1 MLYLSTRLSG
11 ACEMKISVM
20 SSTGVEWT
28 VEICPEYTVEKLKQ
42 MSLSHFCNPLDCIK
56 LSDYY
61 KLVSVS
67 QARPLCDQSSVREEK
82 IRDGDELLLLKRSS
96 TFSLNANKS
105 TSTEATEGQK
115 QAVPDKAAIDLAT
128 VNVERKNFD
137 KPAMGVPLVPDF
149 HTELRRILVS
159 LVELSEKLLRH
170 HPDIEN
176 IFKNLQRKLM
186 ENREPEIDET
196 ALKKLLEMGFEEQQ
210 AVHALKE
217 NKMCPMAAMD
227 WLLAKGC
234 RQEKDADSETSTKD
248 VPAGATAQASVDKHT
263 NADVSNCSAPTA
275 EPEQKGIVN
284 AMLECFQEYKRKDFK
299 PNKKAMNNLKEMG
312 FSETAILDALRI
324 HSNSQE
330 AACEWLLGDR
340 RPKPVDLQVGLD
352 TNSGIYRSIVSNP
365 VVQLGLCSPKTLL
378 ALLQM
383 LENPGCASRW
393 LNDSDTAPILSQIF
407 RIYHAEKHSV
417 QLVRPLVT

>member
-1 MLYLSTRLSG
+1 MLYLRARLSG

-20 SSTGVEWT
+20 SSTGVEWS
-28 VEICPEYTVEKLKQ
+28 VEILPEYTVEKLKQ

-67 QARPLCDQSSVREEK
+67 QARPLCDLSSVREEK

-96 TFSLNANKS
+96 TFSGNANKS
-105 TSTEATEGQK
+105 SEGQML
-115 QAVPDKAAIDLAT
+115 AVPDKGAIDLAT
-128 VNVERKNFD
+128 ANLERKNFD
-137 KPAMGVPLVPDF
+137 KPAMDVQLVADF
-149 HTELRRILVS
+149 QTELRRILVS
-159 LVELSEKLLRH
+159 LLELSEKLLRH

-176 IFKNLQRKLM
+176 IFKNLQSKLI
-186 ENREPEIDET
+186 EKREPEIDEA

-210 AVHALKE
+210 AIQALRE
-217 NKMCPMAAMD
+217 NKMCPMTAMD

-234 RQEKDADSETSTKD
+234 RQENDSCSETSAED
-248 VPAGATAQASVDKHT
+248 ISARATAQASVDKQM
-263 NADVSNCSAPTA
+263 NAEVLNGSAEA
-275 EPEQKGIVN
+275 EQKGIVS

-299 PNKKAMNNLKEMG
+299 PNKKAMSNLKEMG

-340 RPKPVDLQVGLD
+340 RPKPVDLQLGLD
-352 TNSGIYRSIVSNP
+352 TSSSIYGSIVNNP

-417 QLVRPLVT
+417 QLVRPLVI

>member
-1 MLYLSTRLSG
+1 MLYLRARLSG

-28 VEICPEYTVEKLKQ
+28 VEILPEYTVEKLKQ

-96 TFSLNANKS
+96 TFSGNANKS
-105 TSTEATEGQK
+105 SEFQ
-115 QAVPDKAAIDLAT
+115 
-128 VNVERKNFD
+128 
-137 KPAMGVPLVPDF
+137 
-149 HTELRRILVS
+149 TELRRILVS
-159 LVELSEKLLRH
+159 LLELSEKLLRH

-176 IFKNLQRKLM
+176 IFKNLQSKLI
-186 ENREPEIDET
+186 EKREPEIDEA

-210 AVHALKE
+210 AIQALRE
-217 NKMCPMAAMD
+217 NKMCPMTAMD

-234 RQEKDADSETSTKD
+234 RQEKDSCSETSAED
-248 VPAGATAQASVDKHT
+248 ISARATAQASVDKQM
-263 NADVSNCSAPTA
+263 NAEVLNGSTEA
-275 EPEQKGIVN
+275 EQKGIVS

-299 PNKKAMNNLKEMG
+299 PNKKAMSNLKEMG

-340 RPKPVDLQVGLD
+340 RPKPVDLQLGLD
-352 TNSGIYRSIVSNP
+352 TSSSIYRSIVNNP

-417 QLVRPLVT
+417 QLVRPLVI

>member
-1 MLYLSTRLSG
+1 MLYLRARLSG

-20 SSTGVEWT
+20 SSTGVEWS
-28 VEICPEYTVEKLKQ
+28 VEILPEYTVEKLKQ

-67 QARPLCDQSSVREEK
+67 QARPLCDLSSVREEK

-96 TFSLNANKS
+96 TFSGNANKS
-105 TSTEATEGQK
+105 SEGQML
-115 QAVPDKAAIDLAT
+115 AVPDKGAIDLAT
-128 VNVERKNFD
+128 ANLERKNFD
-137 KPAMGVPLVPDF
+137 KPAMDVQLVADF
-149 HTELRRILVS
+149 QTELRRILVS
-159 LVELSEKLLRH
+159 LLELSEKLLRH

-176 IFKNLQRKLM
+176 IFKNLQSKLI
-186 ENREPEIDET
+186 EKREPEIDEA

-210 AVHALKE
+210 AIQALRE
-217 NKMCPMAAMD
+217 NKMCPMTAMD

-234 RQEKDADSETSTKD
+234 RQENDSCSETSAED
-248 VPAGATAQASVDKHT
+248 ISARATAQASVDKQM
-263 NADVSNCSAPTA
+263 NAEVLNGSTEA
-275 EPEQKGIVN
+275 EQKGIVS

-299 PNKKAMNNLKEMG
+299 PNKKAMSNLKEMG

-340 RPKPVDLQVGLD
+340 RPKPVDLQLGLD
-352 TNSGIYRSIVSNP
+352 TSSSIYRSIVNNP

-417 QLVRPLVT
+417 QLVRPLVI

>member
-1 MLYLSTRLSG
+1 MLYLSASLSG
-11 ACEMKISVM
+11 ACEMKISVV
-20 SSTGVEWT
+20 SSSGVEWT
-28 VEICPEYTVEKLKQ
+28 VEVLPEYTVEKLKQ

-61 KLVSVS
+61 KLISVS

-82 IRDGDELLLLKRSS
+82 IRDGDELLLLKRNS
-96 TFSLNANKS
+96 TFSSNPNKS
-105 TSTEATEGQK
+105 SEVHK
-115 QAVPDKAAIDLAT
+115 QALPDKAAIDFAT
-128 VNVERKNFD
+128 GSVEPKNFD
-137 KPAMGVPLVPDF
+137 RPAMEVPFEPDF
-149 HTELRRILVS
+149 RTELRRILVS

-176 IFKNLQRKLM
+176 IFKNLQSKLM
-186 ENREPEIDET
+186 ENSEPEIDT
-196 ALKKLLEMGFEEQQ
+196 APLKKLTEMGFEEQQ
-210 AVHALKE
+210 SVEALKE
-217 NKMCPMAAMD
+217 NKMCPMSAME

-234 RQEKDADSETSTKD
+234 RQEKDVGSATSTNEAA
-248 VPAGATAQASVDKHT
+248 PAPQGCADKHG
-263 NADVSNCSAPTA
+263 NVEVGSCNVLPT
-275 EPEQKGIVN
+275 EPEHKSIVN

-299 PNKKAMNNLKEMG
+299 PNKKAMSNLKEMG
-312 FSETAILDALRI
+312 FSEIAILDALRI

-340 RPKPVDLQVGLD
+340 RPKPADLQVGLD
-352 TNSGIYRSIVSNP
+352 TSSAIYRSIVSNP

-417 QLVRPLVT
+417 QILRPLSS

>member
-1 MLYLSTRLSG
+1 MLYLRARLSG

-20 SSTGVEWT
+20 SSTGVEWS
-28 VEICPEYTVEKLKQ
+28 VEILPEYTVEKLKQ

-67 QARPLCDQSSVREEK
+67 QARPLCDLSSVREEK

-96 TFSLNANKS
+96 TFSGNANKS
-105 TSTEATEGQK
+105 SEGQML
-115 QAVPDKAAIDLAT
+115 AVPDKGAIDLAT
-128 VNVERKNFD
+128 ANLERKNFD
-137 KPAMGVPLVPDF
+137 KPAMDVQLVADF
-149 HTELRRILVS
+149 QTELRRILVS
-159 LVELSEKLLRH
+159 LLELSEKLLRH

-176 IFKNLQRKLM
+176 IFKNLQSKLI
-186 ENREPEIDET
+186 EKGEPEIDEA

-210 AVHALKE
+210 AIQALRE
-217 NKMCPMAAMD
+217 NKMCPMTAMD

-234 RQEKDADSETSTKD
+234 RQENDSCSETSAED
-248 VPAGATAQASVDKHT
+248 ISARATAQASVDKQM
-263 NADVSNCSAPTA
+263 NAEVLNGSTEA
-275 EPEQKGIVN
+275 EQKGIVS

-299 PNKKAMNNLKEMG
+299 PNKKAMSNLKEMG

-340 RPKPVDLQVGLD
+340 RPKPVDLQLGLD
-352 TNSGIYRSIVSNP
+352 TSSSIYRSIVNNP

-417 QLVRPLVT
+417 QLVRPLVI

>member
-1 MLYLSTRLSG
+1 MLYLRARLSG

-28 VEICPEYTVEKLKQ
+28 VEILPEYTVEKLKQ

-96 TFSLNANKS
+96 TFSGNANKS
-105 TSTEATEGQK
+105 SEGQML
-115 QAVPDKAAIDLAT
+115 AVPDKGAIDLAT
-128 VNVERKNFD
+128 ANLERKNFD
-137 KPAMGVPLVPDF
+137 KPAMDVQLVADF
-149 HTELRRILVS
+149 QTELRRILVS
-159 LVELSEKLLRH
+159 LLELSEKLLRH

-176 IFKNLQRKLM
+176 IFKNLQSKLI
-186 ENREPEIDET
+186 EKREPEIDEA

-210 AVHALKE
+210 AIQALRE
-217 NKMCPMAAMD
+217 NKMCPMTAMD

-234 RQEKDADSETSTKD
+234 RQENDSCSKTSAED
-248 VPAGATAQASVDKHT
+248 ISARATAQASVDKQM
-263 NADVSNCSAPTA
+263 NAEVLNGSTEA
-275 EPEQKGIVN
+275 EQKGIVS

-299 PNKKAMNNLKEMG
+299 PNKKAMSNLKEMG

-340 RPKPVDLQVGLD
+340 RPKPVDLQLGLD
-352 TNSGIYRSIVSNP
+352 TSSSIYRSIVNNP

-417 QLVRPLVT
+417 QLVRPLVL

>member
-1 MLYLSTRLSG
+1 MLYLRARLSG

-28 VEICPEYTVEKLKQ
+28 VEILPEYTVEKLKQ

-96 TFSLNANKS
+96 TFSGNANKS
-105 TSTEATEGQK
+105 SEGQML
-115 QAVPDKAAIDLAT
+115 AVPDKGAIDLAT
-128 VNVERKNFD
+128 ANLERKNFD
-137 KPAMGVPLVPDF
+137 KPAMDVQLVADF
-149 HTELRRILVS
+149 QTELRRILVS
-159 LVELSEKLLRH
+159 LLELSEKLLRH

-176 IFKNLQRKLM
+176 IFKNLQSKLI
-186 ENREPEIDET
+186 EKREPEIDEA

-210 AVHALKE
+210 AIQALRE
-217 NKMCPMAAMD
+217 NKMCPMTAMD

-234 RQEKDADSETSTKD
+234 RQENDSCSKTSAED
-248 VPAGATAQASVDKHT
+248 ISARATAQASVDKQM
-263 NADVSNCSAPTA
+263 NAEVLNGSTEA
-275 EPEQKGIVN
+275 EQKGIVS

-299 PNKKAMNNLKEMG
+299 PNKKAMSNLKEMG

-340 RPKPVDLQVGLD
+340 RPKPVDLQLGLD
-352 TNSGIYRSIVSNP
+352 TSSSIYRSIVNNP

-378 ALLQM
+378 V
-383 LENPGCASRW
+383 
-393 LNDSDTAPILSQIF
+393 F
-407 RIYHAEKHSV
+407 
-417 QLVRPLVT
+417 

>member
-1 MLYLSTRLSG
+1 MLYLRARLSG

-28 VEICPEYTVEKLKQ
+28 VEILPEYT
-42 MSLSHFCNPLDCIK
+42 FP
-56 LSDYY
+56 
-61 KLVSVS
+61 VS

-96 TFSLNANKS
+96 TFSGNANKS
-105 TSTEATEGQK
+105 SEGQML
-115 QAVPDKAAIDLAT
+115 AVPDKGAIDLAT
-128 VNVERKNFD
+128 ANLERKNFD
-137 KPAMGVPLVPDF
+137 KPAMDVQLVADF
-149 HTELRRILVS
+149 QTELRRILVS
-159 LVELSEKLLRH
+159 LLELSEKLLRH

-176 IFKNLQRKLM
+176 IFKNLQSKLI
-186 ENREPEIDET
+186 EKREPEIDEA

-210 AVHALKE
+210 AIQALRE
-217 NKMCPMAAMD
+217 NKMCPMTAMD

-234 RQEKDADSETSTKD
+234 RQENDSCSKTSAED
-248 VPAGATAQASVDKHT
+248 ISARATAQASVDKQM
-263 NADVSNCSAPTA
+263 NAEVLN
-275 EPEQKGIVN
+275 GN
-284 AMLECFQEYKRKDFK
+284 FK
-299 PNKKAMNNLKEMG
+299 PNKKAMSNLKEMG

-340 RPKPVDLQVGLD
+340 RPKPVDLQLGLD
-352 TNSGIYRSIVSNP
+352 TSSSIYRSIVNNP

-417 QLVRPLVT
+417 QLVRPLVL

>member
-1 MLYLSTRLSG
+1 MLYLRARLSG

-28 VEICPEYTVEKLKQ
+28 VEILPEYTVEKLKQ

-96 TFSLNANKS
+96 TFSGNANKS
-105 TSTEATEGQK
+105 SEGQML
-115 QAVPDKAAIDLAT
+115 AVPDKGAIDLAT
-128 VNVERKNFD
+128 ANLERKNFD
-137 KPAMGVPLVPDF
+137 KPAMDVQLVADF
-149 HTELRRILVS
+149 QTELRRILVS
-159 LVELSEKLLRH
+159 LLELSEKLLRH

-176 IFKNLQRKLM
+176 IFKNLQSKLI
-186 ENREPEIDET
+186 EKREPEIDEA

-210 AVHALKE
+210 AIQALRE
-217 NKMCPMAAMD
+217 NKMCPMTAMD

-234 RQEKDADSETSTKD
+234 RQEKDSCSETSAED
-248 VPAGATAQASVDKHT
+248 ISARATAQASVDKQM
-263 NADVSNCSAPTA
+263 NAEVLNGSTEA
-275 EPEQKGIVN
+275 EQKGIVS

-299 PNKKAMNNLKEMG
+299 PNKKAMSNLKEMG

-340 RPKPVDLQVGLD
+340 RPKPVDLQLGLD
-352 TNSGIYRSIVSNP
+352 TSSSIYRSIVNNP

-417 QLVRPLVT
+417 QLVRPLVI

>member
-1 MLYLSTRLSG
+1 MLYLRARLSG

-28 VEICPEYTVEKLKQ
+28 VEILPEYTVEKLKQ

-67 QARPLCDQSSVREEK
+67 QARPLCDLSSVREEK

-96 TFSLNANKS
+96 TFSGNANKS
-105 TSTEATEGQK
+105 SEGQML
-115 QAVPDKAAIDLAT
+115 AVPDKGAIDLAT
-128 VNVERKNFD
+128 ANLERKNFD
-137 KPAMGVPLVPDF
+137 KPAMDVQLVADF
-149 HTELRRILVS
+149 QTELRRILVS
-159 LVELSEKLLRH
+159 LLELSEKLLRH

-176 IFKNLQRKLM
+176 IFKNLQSKLI
-186 ENREPEIDET
+186 EKREPDIDEA

-210 AVHALKE
+210 AIQALRE
-217 NKMCPMAAMD
+217 NKMCPMTAMD

-234 RQEKDADSETSTKD
+234 RQENDSCSETSAED
-248 VPAGATAQASVDKHT
+248 ISARATAQASVDKQM
-263 NADVSNCSAPTA
+263 NAEVLNGST
-275 EPEQKGIVN
+275 EMEQKGIVS

-299 PNKKAMNNLKEMG
+299 PNKKAMSNLKEMG

-340 RPKPVDLQVGLD
+340 RPKPVDLQLGLD
-352 TNSGIYRSIVSNP
+352 TSSSIYRSIVNNP

-417 QLVRPLVT
+417 QLVRPLVI

>member
-1 MLYLSTRLSG
+1 MLYLRARLSG

-28 VEICPEYTVEKLKQ
+28 VEILPEYTVEKLKQ

-67 QARPLCDQSSVREEK
+67 QARPLCDLSSVREEK

-96 TFSLNANKS
+96 TFSGNANKS
-105 TSTEATEGQK
+105 SEGQML
-115 QAVPDKAAIDLAT
+115 AVPDKGAIDLAT
-128 VNVERKNFD
+128 ANLERKNFD
-137 KPAMGVPLVPDF
+137 KPAMDVQLVADF
-149 HTELRRILVS
+149 QTELRRILVS
-159 LVELSEKLLRH
+159 LLELSEKLLRH

-176 IFKNLQRKLM
+176 IFKNLQSKLI
-186 ENREPEIDET
+186 EKREPEIDES

-210 AVHALKE
+210 AIQALRE
-217 NKMCPMAAMD
+217 NKMCPMTAMD

-234 RQEKDADSETSTKD
+234 RQENDSCSETSAED
-248 VPAGATAQASVDKHT
+248 ISARATAQASVDKQM
-263 NADVSNCSAPTA
+263 NAEVLNGST
-275 EPEQKGIVN
+275 EMEQKGIVS

-299 PNKKAMNNLKEMG
+299 PNKKAMSNLKEMG

-340 RPKPVDLQVGLD
+340 RPKPVDLQLGLD
-352 TNSGIYRSIVSNP
+352 TSSSIYRSIVNNP

-417 QLVRPLVT
+417 QLVRPLVI

>member
-1 MLYLSTRLSG
+1 MLYLSTGLSG
-11 ACEMKISVM
+11 ACEMKISVI

-28 VEICPEYTVEKLKQ
+28 VEILPEYTIEKLKQ
-42 MSLSHFCNPLDCIK
+42 MSLTHFENPLDCIK
-56 LSDYY
+56 LSGYF

-82 IRDGDELLLLKRSS
+82 LRDGDELLLLQRSS
-96 TFSLNANKS
+96 TFSFNSNKS
-105 TSTEATEGQK
+105 SEVQK
-115 QAVPDKAAIDLAT
+115 QGIPDKAVIDVAT
-128 VNVERKNFD
+128 ANVEPKNFD
-137 KPAMGVPLVPDF
+137 RPAMDVPFVPDF

-176 IFKNLQRKLM
+176 IFKNLQSKITERS
-186 ENREPEIDET
+186 EPEIDGA

-210 AVHALKE
+210 AIQALRE
-217 NKMCPMAAMD
+217 NKMCPMAAME

-234 RQEKDADSETSTKD
+234 KQEKEVESETSAKD
-248 VPAGATAQASVDKHT
+248 ASSAAQACADTQANPEISNS
-263 NADVSNCSAPTA
+263 NAVPGGL
-275 EPEQKGIVN
+275 EQKGIVN

-299 PNKKAMNNLKEMG
+299 PNKKAMSNLKEMG

-324 HSNSQE
+324 HSNCQE

-352 TNSGIYRSIVSNP
+352 TSSAIYRSIVSNP

-417 QLVRPLVT
+417 QLSRPLVT

>member
-28 VEICPEYTVEKLKQ
+28 VEILPEYTVEKLKQ

-96 TFSLNANKS
+96 ASSLNTNKA
-105 TSTEATEGQK
+105 TEVTEGQK

-128 VNVERKNFD
+128 ANVERRNLD
-137 KPAMGVPLVPDF
+137 KPAMDVPQVPDF

-176 IFKNLQRKLM
+176 IFKNLQSKLM
-186 ENREPEIDET
+186 EKSEPEIDEA

-210 AVHALKE
+210 AVQALRE
-217 NKMCPMAAMD
+217 NKMCPMTAMD

-234 RQEKDADSETSTKD
+234 RQEKDTYSDTSTKD
-248 VPAGATAQASVDKHT
+248 VSAGATAQASVDKQT
-263 NADVSNCSAPTA
+263 NAEVSNCNVLNT

-299 PNKKAMNNLKEMG
+299 PNKKAMSNLREMG

-340 RPKPVDLQVGLD
+340 RPKPVDLQMGLD
-352 TNSGIYRSIVSNP
+352 TSSAIYRSIVSNP

-417 QLVRPLVT
+417 QLVT

>member
-1 MLYLSTRLSG
+1 MLYLRARLSG

-28 VEICPEYTVEKLKQ
+28 VEILPEYTVEKLKQ

-96 TFSLNANKS
+96 TFSGNANKS
-105 TSTEATEGQK
+105 SEGQML
-115 QAVPDKAAIDLAT
+115 AVPDKGAIDLAT
-128 VNVERKNFD
+128 ANLERKNFD
-137 KPAMGVPLVPDF
+137 KPAMDVQLVADF
-149 HTELRRILVS
+149 QTELRRILVS
-159 LVELSEKLLRH
+159 LLELSEKLLRH

-176 IFKNLQRKLM
+176 IFKNLQSKLI
-186 ENREPEIDET
+186 EKREPEIDEA

-210 AVHALKE
+210 AIQALRE
-217 NKMCPMAAMD
+217 NKMCPMTAMD

-234 RQEKDADSETSTKD
+234 RQENDSCSKTSAED
-248 VPAGATAQASVDKHT
+248 ISARATAQASVDKQM
-263 NADVSNCSAPTA
+263 NAEVLNGSTEA
-275 EPEQKGIVN
+275 EQKGIVS

-299 PNKKAMNNLKEMG
+299 PNKKAMSNLKEMG

-340 RPKPVDLQVGLD
+340 RPKPVDLQLGLD
-352 TNSGIYRSIVSNP
+352 TSSSIYRSIVNNP

-417 QLVRPLVT
+417 QLVRPLVI

>member
-1 MLYLSTRLSG
+1 MLYLRARLSG

-28 VEICPEYTVEKLKQ
+28 VEILPEYTVEKLKQ

-67 QARPLCDQSSVREEK
+67 QARPLCDLSSVREEK

-96 TFSLNANKS
+96 TFSGNANKS
-105 TSTEATEGQK
+105 SEGQML
-115 QAVPDKAAIDLAT
+115 AVPDKGAIDLAT
-128 VNVERKNFD
+128 ANLERKNFD
-137 KPAMGVPLVPDF
+137 KPAMDVQLVADF
-149 HTELRRILVS
+149 QTELRRILVS
-159 LVELSEKLLRH
+159 LLELSEKLLRH

-176 IFKNLQRKLM
+176 IFKNLQSKLI
-186 ENREPEIDET
+186 EKREPDIDEA

-210 AVHALKE
+210 AIQALRE
-217 NKMCPMAAMD
+217 NKMCPMTAMD

-234 RQEKDADSETSTKD
+234 RQENDSCSETSAED
-248 VPAGATAQASVDKHT
+248 ISARATAQASVDKQM
-263 NADVSNCSAPTA
+263 NAEVLNGSTEA
-275 EPEQKGIVN
+275 EQKGIVS

-299 PNKKAMNNLKEMG
+299 PNKKAMSNLKEMG

-340 RPKPVDLQVGLD
+340 RPKPVDLQLGLD
-352 TNSGIYRSIVSNP
+352 TSSSIYRSIVNNP

-417 QLVRPLVT
+417 QLVRPLVL

>member
-1 MLYLSTRLSG
+1 MLYLRARLSG

-28 VEICPEYTVEKLKQ
+28 VEILPEYTVEKLKQ

-96 TFSLNANKS
+96 TFSGNANKS
-105 TSTEATEGQK
+105 SEGQML
-115 QAVPDKAAIDLAT
+115 AVPDKGAIDLAT
-128 VNVERKNFD
+128 ANLERKNFD
-137 KPAMGVPLVPDF
+137 KPAMDVQLVADF
-149 HTELRRILVS
+149 QTELRRILVS
-159 LVELSEKLLRH
+159 LLELSEKLLRH

-176 IFKNLQRKLM
+176 IFKNLQSKLI
-186 ENREPEIDET
+186 EKREPEIDEA

-210 AVHALKE
+210 AIQALRE
-217 NKMCPMAAMD
+217 NKMCPMTAMD

-234 RQEKDADSETSTKD
+234 RQENDSCSETSAED
-248 VPAGATAQASVDKHT
+248 ISARATAQASVDKQM
-263 NADVSNCSAPTA
+263 NAEVLNGSTEA
-275 EPEQKGIVN
+275 EQKGIVS

-299 PNKKAMNNLKEMG
+299 PNKKAMSNLKEMG

-340 RPKPVDLQVGLD
+340 RPKPVDLQLGLD
-352 TNSGIYRSIVSNP
+352 TSSSIYRSIVNNP

-417 QLVRPLVT
+417 QLVRPLVI

>member
-1 MLYLSTRLSG
+1 MLYLRARLSG

-28 VEICPEYTVEKLKQ
+28 VEILPEYTVEKLKQ

-67 QARPLCDQSSVREEK
+67 QARPLCDLSSVREEK

-96 TFSLNANKS
+96 TFSGNANKS
-105 TSTEATEGQK
+105 SEGQML
-115 QAVPDKAAIDLAT
+115 AVPDKGAIDLAT
-128 VNVERKNFD
+128 ANLERKNFD
-137 KPAMGVPLVPDF
+137 KPAMDVQLVADF
-149 HTELRRILVS
+149 QTELRRILVS
-159 LVELSEKLLRH
+159 LLELSEKLLRH

-176 IFKNLQRKLM
+176 IFKNLQSKLI
-186 ENREPEIDET
+186 EKREPEIDEA

-210 AVHALKE
+210 AIQALRE
-217 NKMCPMAAMD
+217 NKMCPMTAMD

-234 RQEKDADSETSTKD
+234 RQENDSCSETSAED
-248 VPAGATAQASVDKHT
+248 ISARATAQASVDKQM
-263 NADVSNCSAPTA
+263 NAEVLNGSTEA
-275 EPEQKGIVN
+275 EQKGIVS

-299 PNKKAMNNLKEMG
+299 PNKKAMSNLKEMG

-340 RPKPVDLQVGLD
+340 RPKPVDLQLGLD
-352 TNSGIYRSIVSNP
+352 TSSSIYRSIVNNP

-417 QLVRPLVT
+417 QLVRPLVI

>member
-1 MLYLSTRLSG
+1 MLYLRARLSG

-28 VEICPEYTVEKLKQ
+28 VEILPEYTVEKLKQ

-67 QARPLCDQSSVREEK
+67 QARPLCDLSSVREEK

-96 TFSLNANKS
+96 TFSGNANKS
-105 TSTEATEGQK
+105 SEGQML
-115 QAVPDKAAIDLAT
+115 AVPDKGAIDLAT
-128 VNVERKNFD
+128 ANLERKNFD
-137 KPAMGVPLVPDF
+137 KPAMDVQLVADF
-149 HTELRRILVS
+149 QTELRRILVS
-159 LVELSEKLLRH
+159 LLELSEKLLRH

-176 IFKNLQRKLM
+176 IFKNLQSKLI
-186 ENREPEIDET
+186 EKREPEIDEA

-210 AVHALKE
+210 AIQALRE
-217 NKMCPMAAMD
+217 NKMCPMTAMD

-234 RQEKDADSETSTKD
+234 RQENDSCSETSAED
-248 VPAGATAQASVDKHT
+248 ISARATAQASVDKQM
-263 NADVSNCSAPTA
+263 NAEVLNGSTEA
-275 EPEQKGIVN
+275 EQKGIVS

-299 PNKKAMNNLKEMG
+299 PNKKAMSNLKEMG

-340 RPKPVDLQVGLD
+340 RPKPVDLQLGLD
-352 TNSGIYRSIVSNP
+352 TSSSIYRSIVNNP

-417 QLVRPLVT
+417 QLVRPLVL

>member
-1 MLYLSTRLSG
+1 MLYLRARLSG

-20 SSTGVEWT
+20 SSTGVEWS
-28 VEICPEYTVEKLKQ
+28 VEILPEYTVEKLKQ

-67 QARPLCDQSSVREEK
+67 QARPLCDLSSVREEK

-96 TFSLNANKS
+96 TFSGNANKS
-105 TSTEATEGQK
+105 SEGQML
-115 QAVPDKAAIDLAT
+115 AVPDKGAIDLAT
-128 VNVERKNFD
+128 ANLERKNFD
-137 KPAMGVPLVPDF
+137 KPAMDVQLVADF
-149 HTELRRILVS
+149 QTELRRILVS
-159 LVELSEKLLRH
+159 LLELSEKLLRH

-176 IFKNLQRKLM
+176 IFKNLQSKLI
-186 ENREPEIDET
+186 EKGEPEIDEA

-210 AVHALKE
+210 AIQALRE
-217 NKMCPMAAMD
+217 NKMCPMTAMD

-234 RQEKDADSETSTKD
+234 RQENDSCSETSAED
-248 VPAGATAQASVDKHT
+248 ISARATAQASVDKQM
-263 NADVSNCSAPTA
+263 NAEVLNGSAEA
-275 EPEQKGIVN
+275 EQKGIVS

-299 PNKKAMNNLKEMG
+299 PNKKAMSNLKEMG

-340 RPKPVDLQVGLD
+340 RPKPVDLQLGLD
-352 TNSGIYRSIVSNP
+352 TSSSIYRSIVNNP

-417 QLVRPLVT
+417 QLVRPLVI

>member
-1 MLYLSTRLSG
+1 MLYLRARLSG

-28 VEICPEYTVEKLKQ
+28 VEILPEYTVEKLKQ

-96 TFSLNANKS
+96 TFSGNANKS
-105 TSTEATEGQK
+105 SEFQ
-115 QAVPDKAAIDLAT
+115 
-128 VNVERKNFD
+128 
-137 KPAMGVPLVPDF
+137 
-149 HTELRRILVS
+149 TELRRILVS
-159 LVELSEKLLRH
+159 LLELSEKLLRH

-176 IFKNLQRKLM
+176 IFKNLQSKLI
-186 ENREPEIDET
+186 EKREPEIDEA

-210 AVHALKE
+210 AIQALRE
-217 NKMCPMAAMD
+217 NKMCPMTAMD

-234 RQEKDADSETSTKD
+234 RQENDSCSKTSAED
-248 VPAGATAQASVDKHT
+248 ISARATAQASVDKQM
-263 NADVSNCSAPTA
+263 NAEVLNGSTEA
-275 EPEQKGIVN
+275 EQKGIVS

-299 PNKKAMNNLKEMG
+299 PNKKAMSNLKEMG

-340 RPKPVDLQVGLD
+340 RPKPVDLQLGLD
-352 TNSGIYRSIVSNP
+352 TSSSIYRSIVNNP

-417 QLVRPLVT
+417 QLVRPLVL

>member
-28 VEICPEYTVEKLKQ
+28 VEILPEYTVEKLKQ

-96 TFSLNANKS
+96 TFSVNANKS
-105 TSTEATEGQK
+105 CE
-115 QAVPDKAAIDLAT
+115 
-128 VNVERKNFD
+128 
-137 KPAMGVPLVPDF
+137 F

-176 IFKNLQRKLM
+176 IFKNLQSKLM
-186 ENREPEIDET
+186 EKSEPEIDEA

-210 AVHALKE
+210 AIQALRE
-217 NKMCPMAAMD
+217 NKMCPMTAMD

-234 RQEKDADSETSTKD
+234 RQEKDACSETSAED
-248 VPAGATAQASVDKHT
+248 ISAGATAQASADKHM
-263 NADVSNCSAPTA
+263 NAEVSNCSTEA
-275 EPEQKGIVN
+275 EQKGIVG

-299 PNKKAMNNLKEMG
+299 PNKKAMSNLKEMG

-352 TNSGIYRSIVSNP
+352 TSSAIYRSIVSNP

-417 QLVRPLVT
+417 QLVRPLVM

>member
-1 MLYLSTRLSG
+1 MLYLSASLSG
-11 ACEMKISVM
+11 ACEMKISVV
-20 SSTGVEWT
+20 SSSGVEWT
-28 VEICPEYTVEKLKQ
+28 VEVLPEYTVEKLKQ

-61 KLVSVS
+61 KLISVS

-82 IRDGDELLLLKRSS
+82 IRDGDELLLLKRNS
-96 TFSLNANKS
+96 TFSSNPNKS
-105 TSTEATEGQK
+105 SEGQK
-115 QAVPDKAAIDLAT
+115 QALPDKAAIDFAT
-128 VNVERKNFD
+128 GSVEPKNFD
-137 KPAMGVPLVPDF
+137 RPAMDVPFVPDF

-176 IFKNLQRKLM
+176 IFKNLQSKLM
-186 ENREPEIDET
+186 ESSEPEIDT
-196 ALKKLLEMGFEEQQ
+196 AALKKLTEMGFEEEQ
-210 AVHALKE
+210 AVQALKE
-217 NKMCPMAAMD
+217 NKMCPMSAME

-234 RQEKDADSETSTKD
+234 RQEKDVGSATSTNEAA
-248 VPAGATAQASVDKHT
+248 PAPQACADKHG
-263 NADVSNCSAPTA
+263 NAEVSNCNALPA
-275 EPEQKGIVN
+275 EPEHKGIVN

-299 PNKKAMNNLKEMG
+299 PNKKAMSNLKEMG

-352 TNSGIYRSIVSNP
+352 TSSAIYRSIVGNP

-417 QLVRPLVT
+417 QLVRPLST

>member
-1 MLYLSTRLSG
+1 MLYLRARLSG

-28 VEICPEYTVEKLKQ
+28 VEILPEYTVEKLKQ

-67 QARPLCDQSSVREEK
+67 QARPLCDLSSVREEK

-96 TFSLNANKS
+96 TFSGNANKS
-105 TSTEATEGQK
+105 SEGQML
-115 QAVPDKAAIDLAT
+115 AVPDKGAIDLAT
-128 VNVERKNFD
+128 ANLERKNFD
-137 KPAMGVPLVPDF
+137 KPAMDVQLVADF
-149 HTELRRILVS
+149 QTELRRILVS
-159 LVELSEKLLRH
+159 LLELSEKLLRH

-176 IFKNLQRKLM
+176 IFKNLQSKLI
-186 ENREPEIDET
+186 EKREPDIDEA

-210 AVHALKE
+210 AIQALRE
-217 NKMCPMAAMD
+217 NKMCPMTAMD

-234 RQEKDADSETSTKD
+234 RQENDSCSETSAED
-248 VPAGATAQASVDKHT
+248 ISARATAQASVDKQM
-263 NADVSNCSAPTA
+263 NAEVLNGSTEA
-275 EPEQKGIVN
+275 EQKGIVS

-299 PNKKAMNNLKEMG
+299 PNKKAMSNLKEMG

-340 RPKPVDLQVGLD
+340 RPKPVDLQLGLD
-352 TNSGIYRSIVSNP
+352 TSSSIYRSIVNNP

-417 QLVRPLVT
+417 QLVRPLVI

>member
-1 MLYLSTRLSG
+1 MLYLSASLSG
-11 ACEMKISVM
+11 ACEMKISVV
-20 SSTGVEWT
+20 SSSGVEWT
-28 VEICPEYTVEKLKQ
+28 VEVLPEYTVEKLKQ

-61 KLVSVS
+61 KLISVS

-82 IRDGDELLLLKRSS
+82 IHDGDELLLLKRNS
-96 TFSLNANKS
+96 TFSSNPNKS
-105 TSTEATEGQK
+105 SEVQK
-115 QAVPDKAAIDLAT
+115 QALPDKAAIDFAT
-128 VNVERKNFD
+128 GSVEPKNFD
-137 KPAMGVPLVPDF
+137 RPAMPAMDVPFVLDF
-149 HTELRRILVS
+149 RTELRRILVS

-176 IFKNLQRKLM
+176 IFKNLQTKLM
-186 ENREPEIDET
+186 ESSEPEIDT
-196 ALKKLLEMGFEEQQ
+196 APLKKLTEMGFEEQQ
-210 AVHALKE
+210 AVQALKE
-217 NKMCPMAAMD
+217 NKMCPMSAME

-234 RQEKDADSETSTKD
+234 RQEKDVGSATSTNEAA
-248 VPAGATAQASVDKHT
+248 PAPQSCADKHGNAEVT
-263 NADVSNCSAPTA
+263 NCNVLPA
-275 EPEQKGIVN
+275 EPEHKGIVN

-299 PNKKAMNNLKEMG
+299 PNKKAMSNLKEMG
-312 FSETAILDALRI
+312 FSETTILDALRI

-340 RPKPVDLQVGLD
+340 RPKPIDLQVGLD
-352 TNSGIYRSIVSNP
+352 TSSAIYRSIVSNP

-378 ALLQM
+378 AMLQM

-417 QLVRPLVT
+417 

>member
-28 VEICPEYTVEKLKQ
+28 VEILPEYTVEKLKQ

-96 TFSLNANKS
+96 TFSVNANKS
-105 TSTEATEGQK
+105 CEGQK
-115 QAVPDKAAIDLAT
+115 QTVPDKAAIDLAT
-128 VNVERKNFD
+128 ANLERKNFD
-137 KPAMGVPLVPDF
+137 KPAMDVHLVPDF

-176 IFKNLQRKLM
+176 IFKNLQSKLM
-186 ENREPEIDET
+186 EKSEPEIDEA

-210 AVHALKE
+210 AIQALRE
-217 NKMCPMAAMD
+217 NKMCPMTAMD

-234 RQEKDADSETSTKD
+234 RQEKDACSETSAED
-248 VPAGATAQASVDKHT
+248 ISAGATAQASADKHM
-263 NADVSNCSAPTA
+263 NAEVSNCSTEA
-275 EPEQKGIVN
+275 EQKGIVG

-299 PNKKAMNNLKEMG
+299 PNKKAMSNLKEMG

-352 TNSGIYRSIVSNP
+352 TSSAIYRSIVSNP

-417 QLVRPLVT
+417 QLVRPLVM

>member
-1 MLYLSTRLSG
+1 MLYLRARLSG

-28 VEICPEYTVEKLKQ
+28 VEILPEYTVEKLKQ

-96 TFSLNANKS
+96 TFSGNANKS
-105 TSTEATEGQK
+105 SEGQML
-115 QAVPDKAAIDLAT
+115 AVPDKGAIDLAT
-128 VNVERKNFD
+128 ANLERKNFD
-137 KPAMGVPLVPDF
+137 KPAMDVQLVADF
-149 HTELRRILVS
+149 QTELRRILVS
-159 LVELSEKLLRH
+159 LLELSEKLLRH

-176 IFKNLQRKLM
+176 IFKNLQSKLI
-186 ENREPEIDET
+186 EKREPEIDEA

-210 AVHALKE
+210 AIQALRE
-217 NKMCPMAAMD
+217 NKMCPMTAMD

-234 RQEKDADSETSTKD
+234 RQENDSCSKTSAED
-248 VPAGATAQASVDKHT
+248 ISARATAQASVDKQM
-263 NADVSNCSAPTA
+263 NAEVLNGSTEA
-275 EPEQKGIVN
+275 EQKGIVS

-299 PNKKAMNNLKEMG
+299 PNKKAMSNLKEMG

-340 RPKPVDLQVGLD
+340 RPKPVDLQLGLD
-352 TNSGIYRSIVSNP
+352 TSSSIYRSIVNNP

-378 ALLQM
+378 GCSKTGLFLLFELLQ
-383 LENPGCASRW
+383 
-393 LNDSDTAPILSQIF
+393 
-407 RIYHAEKHSV
+407 
-417 QLVRPLVT
+417 

>member
-1 MLYLSTRLSG
+1 MLYLSTSLSAAG
-11 ACEMKISVM
+11 DMKITVISN
-20 SSTGVEWT
+20 TGMEWT
-28 VEICPEYTVEKLKQ
+28 VDILPEYTVEKLKQ

-56 LSDYY
+56 LSEYY

-67 QARPLCDQSSVREEK
+67 QARPLSDHSSVREEK
-82 IRDGDELLLLKRSS
+82 VSDGDEVLLLKKNSV
-96 TFSLNANKS
+96 FPPKS
-105 TSTEATEGQK
+105 DKPTEVQK
-115 QAVPDKAAIDLAT
+115 LGPPDKATIESAT
-128 VNVERKNFD
+128 TNVEPMNFD
-137 KPAMGVPLVPDF
+137 RPVIDVPQVLDF

-170 HPDIEN
+170 HPDIKN
-176 IFKNLQRKLM
+176 IFKNLQSKLVQPSGDGSDL
-186 ENREPEIDET
+186 N
-196 ALKKLLEMGFEEQQ
+196 ALKKLTDMGFEEHLSLQ
-210 AVHALKE
+210 ALKE
-217 NKMCPMAAMD
+217 NKMCPRLAMES
-227 WLLAKGC
+227 LLAKGYK
-234 RQEKDADSETSTKD
+234 QEDELTSDSSLSAPNAGTQGNLGGNGKSEKDGPSC
-248 VPAGATAQASVDKHT
+248 GATGDAQES
-263 NADVSNCSAPTA
+263 SR
-275 EPEQKGIVN
+275 EGIVH

-299 PNKKAMNNLKEMG
+299 PNRKAMITLKEMG
-312 FSETAILDALRI
+312 FPETAILDALRI

-340 RPKPVDLQVGLD
+340 RPKPIDLQAGLD
-352 TNSGIYRSIVSNP
+352 RDSAIYRSITTNP

-417 QLVRPLVT
+417 QLVRPSGP